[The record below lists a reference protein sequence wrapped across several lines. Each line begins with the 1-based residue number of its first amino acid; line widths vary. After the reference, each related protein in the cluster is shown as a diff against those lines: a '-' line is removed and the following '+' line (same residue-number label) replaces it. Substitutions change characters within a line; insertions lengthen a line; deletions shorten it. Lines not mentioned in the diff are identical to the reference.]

1 MEADAVQ
8 AEIEIAKSENAG
20 HDNDKDETS
29 CGTVKEPEYNRNQE
43 NGVMEEKTMNRNG
56 ELDEKATV
64 SRESNIPVRENTNE
78 DDEGSER
85 KEPEAEKDDNETE
98 AGTSMSDTKTHKL
111 DENDTCIA
119 IGELKEGNE
128 NKDVEETLDEMDG
141 DAVIY
146 DQTDLEKTETEDVI
160 TDEKMTETL
169 KNDEAEIDKEVEE
182 YIDKDIQANVDGD
195 VEHEINSEEMVT
207 GREDLVDIETS
218 TDTKYADNVR

>member
-8 AEIEIAKSENAG
+8 AEIEKAKSENAG

-29 CGTVKEPEYNRNQE
+29 CRTVKEPEYNRNQE

-56 ELDEKATV
+56 ELGEKATV
-64 SRESNIPVRENTNE
+64 SGESNIPDRENTIK
-78 DDEGSER
+78 DDEGNER
-85 KEPEAEKDDNETE
+85 KEPEAEKDDSETE

-111 DENDTCIA
+111 DENDTCIVR
-119 IGELKEGNE
+119 GELKEGNE
-128 NKDVEETLDEMDG
+128 NKDVEETIDEMDG

-146 DQTDLEKTETEDVI
+146 DQADLEKTETEYAI
-160 TDEKMTETL
+160 NDEKMTETL
-169 KNDEAEIDKEVEE
+169 KNDEAEIDKEEE
-182 YIDKDIQANVDGD
+182 NIDKVIQANVDGID
-195 VEHEINSEEMVT
+195 HEIDSEEMVT